1 MMTLEQFSERI
12 SQEVESAKEILD
24 EGNVLDLRA
33 GRSPY
38 HPWED
43 LDVFSLDDVADIYD
57 YVKDSEEWYVDVYEN
72 FVGENRAEFTGFAV
86 VSWE

>member
-1 MMTLEQFSERI
+1 MTLEQFSERI

-38 HPWED
+38 DVIED
-43 LDVFSLDDVADIYD
+43 NAIFGLCEAKEIYD
-57 YVKDSEEWYVDVYEN
+57 FVKDSEEWYVDVYEN
-72 FVGENRAEFTGFAV
+72 FVGANYAEFTGFAV

>member
-1 MMTLEQFSERI
+1 MITLEQFSERI

-24 EGNVLDLRA
+24 KGNVLDLRA

-38 HPWED
+38 HPWDD
-43 LDVFSLDDVADIYD
+43 LEVFSLDDVADIYD
-57 YVKDSEEWYVDVYEN
+57 FIKDSEEWYVDVYEN
-72 FVGENRAEFTGFAV
+72 FVGANYAEFTGFAV